1 MAFIEVKNLSK
12 IYQMGEVKIK
22 AIENVSFSIDEGELV
37 VILGPSGAGKTTILN
52 ILGGMDSPT
61 NGSIIIDGTDISKY
75 NRKELT
81 KYRRYDIG
89 FVFQFYNL
97 VGNLTALENV
107 ELANQICKN
116 PRDSKETLKSVGL
129 GDRMDHFPAQLSG
142 GEQQR
147 VSIARALAKNPKI
160 LLCDE
165 PTGALDSKTGKM
177 IIELLQDTCHKTKT
191 TTIIITHNAII
202 SEIADKVIKV
212 KNGTIESI
220 QVNKNPKPVKE
231 IDW

>member
-61 NGSIIIDGTDISKY
+61 SGNIIIDGTDISKY
-75 NRKELT
+75 NHKELT

-220 QVNKNPKPVKE
+220 QVNENPKPVKE